1 LATVAQVEITRNQ
14 RRATGLEPE
23 FQLLLACCRMDFDE
37 SDAAALFAAP
47 LDWDRILK
55 LAERHRLVAP
65 LHAFIREREDVPG
78 SIRSAIRARFEGHAL
93 RGLRFSAELARIATQ
108 FTDLQIHVL
117 AHKGPALAQ
126 FLYGDS
132 AMRQFGD
139 LDFLVRV
146 QDVTRAKAL
155 LGELGYKPRIRLS
168 PRQERAYLQSG
179 YEYVFGTNAEPN
191 LVELQWQI
199 LPRFYSI
206 GFEMESLFNR
216 SVETEVQGFRL
227 RTLGKEDLML
237 VMCVHAAKHEWAQL
251 GMLRDIAA
259 LARVDLDWEW
269 IAGEARRLGI
279 LRILGI
285 SLLLAS
291 NLVGAK
297 VTELMI
303 ERKCEE
309 LAAAIQSSLVRG
321 VNLETESLRYF
332 RFVAQVRE
340 QWRDRLRLIW
350 RLSST
355 PSVGEWQAVGVPDPL
370 FPLYRGV
377 RAVRLLRRVCS
388 RS

>member
-1 LATVAQVEITRNQ
+1 
-14 RRATGLEPE
+14 
-23 FQLLLACCRMDFDE
+23 
-37 SDAAALFAAP
+37 
-47 LDWDRILK
+47 
-55 LAERHRLVAP
+55 
-65 LHAFIREREDVPG
+65 
-78 SIRSAIRARFEGHAL
+78 
-93 RGLRFSAELARIATQ
+93 
-108 FTDLQIHVL
+108 
-117 AHKGPALAQ
+117 
-126 FLYGDS
+126 
-132 AMRQFGD
+132 MRQFGD

-179 YEYVFGTNAEPN
+179 YEYVFGTNTEPN

-237 VMCVHAAKHEWAQL
+237 VMCVHAAKHEWGQL
-251 GMLRDIAA
+251 GMVRDIAA
-259 LARVDLDWEW
+259 LARLDLDWDW
-269 IAGEARRLGI
+269 IESEARRLGI

-285 SLLLAS
+285 SLVLAS

-297 VTELMI
+297 VPELMI

-309 LAAAIQSSLVRG
+309 LATAIQSSLVRG

-340 QWRDRLRLIW
+340 QWRDRVRLIW
-350 RLSST
+350 RLAST